1 MTPHGLRSSFRSWCA
16 EQGINREVA
25 EMSLGHTVRGVEGAY
40 QRSDLLDARAEV
52 MEQWGHHLS
61 GKAPDNDTA
70 PAHHAQRA
78 TASCPG
84 GMAAIALSPRRRHA

>member
-16 EQGINREVA
+16 EQNITREIA

-52 MEQWGHHLS
+52 MEQWRQYLS
-61 GKAPDNDTA
+61 RKGV
-70 PAHHAQRA
+70 
-78 TASCPG
+78 
-84 GMAAIALSPRRRHA
+84 

>member
-16 EQGINREVA
+16 EQAIIREVA

-52 MEQWGHHLS
+52 MEQWGQYLS
-61 GKAPDNDTA
+61 GKGA
-70 PAHHAQRA
+70 
-78 TASCPG
+78 
-84 GMAAIALSPRRRHA
+84 

>member
-16 EQGINREVA
+16 EQAITREVA

-52 MEQWGHHLS
+52 MEQWGRYLC
-61 GKAPDNDTA
+61 GTGA
-70 PAHHAQRA
+70 
-78 TASCPG
+78 
-84 GMAAIALSPRRRHA
+84 